1 MAGWIISLS
10 GCRGGGWGGWR
21 EGTERGGGA
30 VTEPG
35 DVRVDSPVAPVLETL
50 TLPECSV
57 PRALITCFSKFILF
71 ESVHQII

>member
-1 MAGWIISLS
+1 MGV
-10 GCRGGGWGGWR
+10 GEGVGEGG
-21 EGTERGGGA
+21 ERGQSRGGA

>member
-1 MAGWIISLS
+1 MGRVE
-10 GCRGGGWGGWR
+10 RGAR
-21 EGTERGGGA
+21 AGGGA